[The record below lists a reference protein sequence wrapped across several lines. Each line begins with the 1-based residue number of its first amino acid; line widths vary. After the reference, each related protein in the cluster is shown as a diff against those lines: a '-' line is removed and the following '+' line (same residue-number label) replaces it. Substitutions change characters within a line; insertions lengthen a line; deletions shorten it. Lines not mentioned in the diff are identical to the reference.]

1 MSLTTRHTIG
11 ARLLL
16 AFALSTSLLTI
27 VSLVA
32 WGTWSRLDYQV
43 EELLNQ
49 SVPKYNTSY
58 VLETR
63 SSEIRRRIQLIVSA
77 ASKVTLNQQY
87 QRLQDDFTAIHAAL
101 VICKCSPSPY

>member
-16 AFALSTSLLTI
+16 AFAFSTSLLTI

-43 EELLNQ
+43 AELLNQ

-63 SSEIRRRIQLIVSA
+63 SSEIRRRIQLIVMQPA
-77 ASKVTLNQQY
+77 K
-87 QRLQDDFTAIHAAL
+87 
-101 VICKCSPSPY
+101 

>member
-1 MSLTTRHTIG
+1 MSFRTRHTIG

-16 AFALSTSLLTI
+16 AFAFSTSLLTI

-49 SVPKYNTSY
+49 SVPKYNTSMY
-58 VLETR
+58 WKR
-63 SSEIRRRIQLIVSA
+63 AAQRFAA
-77 ASKVTLNQQY
+77 ASN
-87 QRLQDDFTAIHAAL
+87 
-101 VICKCSPSPY
+101 